1 MAKGWRAA
9 TNIPIGALVLMLVLA
24 SASYGDLKED
34 QVKAA
39 YLYQISKFVF
49 WPPSLDETQ
58 TFTVCQLGPDSY
70 SGNLS
75 KLNGRSVAD
84 KPIKVIQISSLDQVT
99 NCQLL
104 ILSEPERV
112 SAKEL
117 EGKLKQTPI
126 LTVVDGQQNHQKGM
140 VVFVIEDQ
148 RVRLHIN
155 LNLAKQARLTFA
167 ANLLEVATHI
177 YRGSEG

>member
-1 MAKGWRAA
+1 M
-9 TNIPIGALVLMLVLA
+9 NIPIGALVLMLALA
-24 SASYGDLKED
+24 SASYADLKED

-49 WPPSLDETQ
+49 WPPNLDEAQ
-58 TFTVCQLGPDSY
+58 NFTVCQLGPDSY
-70 SGNLS
+70 SGNLN
-75 KLNGRSVAD
+75 KMNGRSVAG
-84 KPIKVIQISSLDQVT
+84 KPINVIQINSLDQA
-99 NCQLL
+99 NDCQLL
-104 ILSEPERV
+104 ILSEPDRI
-112 SAKEL
+112 SSRAL
-117 EGKLKQTPI
+117 EKRLKQTPI
-126 LTVVDGQQNHQKGM
+126 LTVVDGQKNHKKGM

-167 ANLLEVATHI
+167 ANLLEVATQI